1 MSASYVNNALT
12 ATTATDAKSIPADS
26 KTVFAMPLPERIKVI
41 RKERKVR
48 YRFCLGGFFR
58 NEAVI
63 ADMKSKYP
71 QFCQAFNIAE
81 ATISMSDSAS
91 ITFDFT
97 QEQLDNY
104 FGKHFFK
111 LMYLIDCLRAQKL
124 LEENFNNSSSL
135 IPIVDSLF
143 GIHGVVEADVPMLDG
158 AFTFYE
164 TIVEQE
170 DGPVIKKITIK
181 ETKKND
187 EIIARNIIFLINQF
201 SDHQLNYFA
210 RLLINDCQESYGIW
224 FFERLFQYIPQETHL
239 AVLTRLTS
247 ETWGQLYR
255 SSGIRYLPV
264 RLAPEVFFIYFNK
277 IPSSRTLIDEFLYQV
292 NEESNL
298 MFAFVKKRP
307 ELFAAMIEKFKQDRE
322 YLRGFLLQKFVKS
335 HANNSLVEC
344 GKVLYQFLSE
354 LVHYQPIQNI
364 LDFLDLFGEEV
375 VDVRRWLNNEF
386 DQVHGIDNRG
396 VRLFLR
402 AMQAKFKPVLRIDS
416 KVVVSPHTK
425 AFYDAVIARLLI
437 HDGKNPRVL
446 PHWRVIE
453 QGMRPHLNEVIATPD
468 VVSIVLEY
476 LLEAYQAIQL
486 LVNGHGLCRVMNP
499 VILSSKNNLD
509 TPSMDP
515 RVILISRNLDTP
527 LPPRETIGYLYDAR
541 VVHQRSGMHLTIE
554 GDYPSDFTTDEYAVS
569 QPYTSNCAT
578 TKELTDEAASAIYI
592 DKRVDNAHSRESV
605 RKACDKD
612 FTFYRRVRPLPI
624 LFYDCE
630 AKEKVN
636 AVYPYT
642 EAEQAADAKCDSA
655 EKSAVMTA
663 ATKK

>member
-1 MSASYVNNALT
+1 
-12 ATTATDAKSIPADS
+12 
-26 KTVFAMPLPERIKVI
+26 
-41 RKERKVR
+41 
-48 YRFCLGGFFR
+48 
-58 NEAVI
+58 
-63 ADMKSKYP
+63 
-71 QFCQAFNIAE
+71 
-81 ATISMSDSAS
+81 
-91 ITFDFT
+91 
-97 QEQLDNY
+97 
-104 FGKHFFK
+104 
-111 LMYLIDCLRAQKL
+111 MYLIDCLRAQKL
-124 LEENFNNSSSL
+124 LEENFNNNSSS
-135 IPIVDSLF
+135 IPLVGSLF
-143 GIHGVVEADVPMLDG
+143 GIHGVTEADAPMLDG

-170 DGPVIKKITIK
+170 DGPVIKKIPIK

-210 RLLINDCQESYGIW
+210 RLLINDCQESYGTW

-247 ETWGQLYR
+247 ETCVQLYR

-264 RLAPEVFFIYFNK
+264 GLAPEVFFIYFNK

-298 MFAFVKKRP
+298 IFAFVKKRP

-322 YLRGFLLQKFVKS
+322 YLRNFLFQKFGKP
-335 HANNSLVEC
+335 HANNSSVEC
-344 GKVLYQFLSE
+344 RNLLYQFLSQ

-364 LDFLDLFGEEV
+364 LGFLDLFGEKV
-375 VDVRRWLNNEF
+375 ANLKQWLNNEF
-386 DQVHGIDNRG
+386 DRRNGIDNRG

-402 AMQAKFKPVLRIDS
+402 AMQAKFKPILRIDS
-416 KVVVSPHTK
+416 KAVVSSHIE
-425 AFYDAVIARLLI
+425 AFYDAVIARLLV

-592 DKRVDNAHSRESV
+592 DKRLDNEYC
-605 RKACDKD
+605 RKNARKICDKD
-612 FTFYRRVRPLPI
+612 FTFYKRVRPLPI

-630 AKEKVN
+630 AKEKAN
-636 AVYPYT
+636 AVYLYT
-642 EAEQAADAKCDSA
+642 EAEQADDAKAYAIS
-655 EKSAVMTA
+655 KSTTMTA
-663 ATKK
+663 TTKK